1 MDGRLDIEHGK
12 DNSNKISEEVLIP
25 IRHDE
30 ETESVNE
37 ENEGMEM
44 GM

>member
-12 DNSNKISEEVLIP
+12 DNSNKIGEEVLIP

-37 ENEGMEM
+37 ENEEMEM